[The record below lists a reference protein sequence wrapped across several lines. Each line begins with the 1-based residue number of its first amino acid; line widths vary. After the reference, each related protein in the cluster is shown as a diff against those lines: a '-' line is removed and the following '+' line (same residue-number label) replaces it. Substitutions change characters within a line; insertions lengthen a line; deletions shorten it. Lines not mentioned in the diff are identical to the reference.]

1 MGKAVIIVL
10 FGVIIIYGITNLVI
24 NQNIYEMSEKSIDT
38 YSQTK
43 VRNIGNSTAEILK
56 SKLGEDKN
64 FRATSYQSI
73 ALDEGS
79 ATYRVID
86 TTFAGESLIKLDI
99 SANYLNSNQLIEA
112 FVKIKSSLPVFLS
125 KGVLGEDEV
134 TFNGNQLS
142 VKDTNNPTQN
152 ADVHSNYLVKL
163 NGSNY
168 LYEGFVTSSGNVTVD
183 GTNINVIPNS
193 NPSGS
198 SPIQQNVPPITIPNF
213 VASTYFAKKT
223 SLVNGDWTVPN
234 NITLGTSTTPAII
247 YVKGKVMFNSATTTV
262 TGYGVIIAEQDI
274 EINGNVKLN
283 SPDPLYSKFGLY
295 TNGKLLVNS
304 ANRTVEAT
312 IYCQNE
318 SSLNNENINIIGSIT
333 SKSKVTFNGLKDKLF
348 YKPASDAIV
357 SPFWD
362 IVYIRPAIVHWYE

>member
-1 MGKAVIIVL
+1 MGKALIIVL
-10 FGVIIIYGITNLVI
+10 FGVIVIYGITNLVI
-24 NQNIYEMSEKSIDT
+24 NQNIYDMSEKSIDT
-38 YSQTK
+38 YTQTK
-43 VRNIGNSTAEILK
+43 ARNIGNSTAEILK

-73 ALDEGS
+73 TLDEGS
-79 ATYRVID
+79 ANYRVID
-86 TTFAGESLIKLDI
+86 TTFAGESLIKLEI
-99 SANYLNSNQLIEA
+99 SADYLNSNQLIEA
-112 FVKIKSSLPVFLS
+112 FVKIESSLPVFLS

-134 TFNGNQLS
+134 TFNGNQLA

-168 LYEGFVTSSGNVTVD
+168 LYEGFVTSSGNVSVG

-213 VASTYFAKKT
+213 VATTYKSKANPVYNSDKT
-223 SLVNGDWTVPN
+223 FSG
-234 NITLGTSTTPAII
+234 NITLGTQANPKII
-247 YVKGKVMFNSATTTV
+247 YVTGKATFNATNI

-274 EINGNVKLN
+274 EIYGNVKVN
-283 SPDPLYSKFGLY
+283 SPDPLFSKFGLY
-295 TNGKLLVNS
+295 TSGKLLVNS

-318 SSLNNENINIIGSIT
+318 SVLNNENINIIGSIT

-362 IVYIRPAIVHWYE
+362 IEYIRPVIVHWYE